1 MTITLNNNK
10 GFHWYKNKSVFVK
23 GSFFDTENRFY
34 ENENALSFLNTI
46 KTKEGFIT
54 TIKELNGS
62 FSIIIKIKDVV
73 CVASD
78 TTRCFPLFYTFQ
90 NDELFIS
97 DNIVLIKNKCNI
109 HHFDELAT
117 LELKASLHS
126 HGKKTLLKNVFQ
138 VQSSEYVIIEKN
150 KIVEN
155 DFFFSYATEETFTAS
170 YHSLKEQATTVFEN
184 AFKRFINSLDNRTV
198 VVPLSGGFDSRLIV
212 AMLKKHHYKNVVCY
226 TYGRKDSFEIE
237 NSKKTAKT
245 LGYQWHFIEY
255 NAELIKDY
263 LQTSEFKKYA
273 HFAGK
278 FSSMPN
284 LQEYFAVKY
293 LKENYLIPKDAIF
306 VPGYAGDLLGG
317 SQFTKTIP
325 KNLKT
330 KELIDLILRSKF
342 SNYKLSYAE
351 TNSLKK
357 EIANTLFSIDKN
369 YHQRIPSSVFEN
381 YDISEKIAKYIFNSA
396 SFYTFFD
403 YQHRFPFWDKELLA
417 FFKKVP
423 LKFKEMKMLF
433 DDVLVEQYFKPYHLY
448 FENELTPSKKKVCA
462 QKIKDVIKSFF
473 PTFIKQK
480 ILQKNDWNHYKPIT
494 QQMVISL
501 EKNGLKVKKKSKSY
515 NEIIAQWYLC
525 FCKGMFRE

>member
-1 MTITLNNNK
+1 MQIILNNNK
-10 GFHWYKNKSVFVK
+10 GFYWHKNDTVFVK

-34 ENENALSFLNTI
+34 ENENALSFLNKI
-46 KTKEGFIT
+46 KTKEDFIN

-62 FSIIIKIKDVV
+62 FSIILKIKDVV

-78 TTRCFPLFYTFQ
+78 TTRCFPIFYTFQ

-97 DNIVLIKNKCNI
+97 DDIVFLKNKFNI
-109 HHFDELAT
+109 QCFDELAT
-117 LELKASLHS
+117 LELKASLHT

-138 VQSSEYVIIEKN
+138 IQSSEYVIFEKN
-150 KIVEN
+150 KTIEN
-155 DFFFSYATEETFTAS
+155 DFFFSYAINQSSKSS
-170 YHSLKEQATTVFEN
+170 YNFLKKEAVITFEN
-184 AFKRFINSLDNRTV
+184 VFKRFIKSLDNKTV
-198 VVPLSGGFDSRLIV
+198 VVPLSGGFDSRFIAV
-212 AMLKKHHYKNVVCY
+212 MLKKYHYKNVVCY

-237 NSKKTAKT
+237 NSKKTAET

-255 NAELIKDY
+255 NAEIIENY

-278 FSSMPN
+278 FSSTPN

-293 LKENYLIPKDAIF
+293 LKENYLIPEDAIF

-317 SQFTKTIP
+317 SQFIKIIP

-342 SNYKLSYAE
+342 SNYKLSYSE
-351 TNSLKK
+351 INSLKK
-357 EIANTLFSIDKN
+357 EIANTLFYIDKN
-369 YHQRIPSSVFEN
+369 YHQKIPYSVFEN

-403 YQHRFPFWDKELLA
+403 YQHRFPFWDKDLLE
-417 FFKKVP
+417 FFKKIP
-423 LKFKEMKMLF
+423 PKFKKMKMLF
-433 DDVLVEQYFKPYHLY
+433 DDVLVEHYFKPYNIY
-448 FENELTPSKKKVCA
+448 FENELSSSKKSIYL

-473 PTFIKQK
+473 PIFIKQK
-480 ILQKNDWNHYKPIT
+480 ILQKNDWNNYKPIT
-494 QQMVISL
+494 QQMITSL
-501 EKNGLKVKKKSKSY
+501 NKNTLKVKKKSKNY
-515 NEIIAQWYLC
+515 NEIIAQWYLY
-525 FCKGMFRE
+525 FSKEMIK